1 MIVTDPKR
9 FVSQEEQRNLVND
22 CEAQFEK
29 QLEKLCE
36 GVCATK
42 DLRAIMLSG
51 PTCAGKTTT
60 ANKLICSLRAI
71 GKDVHVISV
80 DDFYYDRMYL
90 MARSEQL
97 GFDVDFESIAAI
109 DLPFFKMCMQS
120 LLEGKKTL
128 LPRYDFVL
136 GRRSAY
142 DAYQMQNNSILL
154 VEGIQAIYPEI
165 TEVFAGKRSV
175 SVYISAERG
184 ISCGNCRLT
193 PTEVRLVRRLVRD
206 SRKRGAGAEFTFS
219 IWKSVTDNEQKS
231 IFPYKNGVTYLL
243 DSTMAYEPYLMR
255 GFLLPLLEKDVPQES
270 PYYALA
276 RLFIERFADLPDLDP
291 ALLPASSVY
300 HEFIG

>member
-1 MIVTDPKR
+1 MIVNDPR
-9 FVSQEEQRNLVND
+9 LILSEEDKRNLVKD
-22 CEAQFEK
+22 CEARFEK
-29 QLEKLCE
+29 QLEDLCD
-36 GVCATK
+36 GVCAQEG
-42 DLRAIMLSG
+42 LRAIMLSG

-60 ANKLICSLRAI
+60 ANKLIRSLRAI
-71 GKDVHVISV
+71 GKDVHVVSV

-97 GFDVDFESIAAI
+97 GCDVDFESIAAI
-109 DLPFFKMCMQS
+109 DLPFFRMCMSS
-120 LLEGKKTL
+120 LLAGSKTL

-142 DAYQMQNNSILL
+142 EAYQMTDNSILL

-165 TEVFAGKRSV
+165 CCIFANEKSV

-184 ISCGNCRLT
+184 IVCGNCKLT

-206 SRKRGAGAEFTFS
+206 SRKRGATAEFTFS

-231 IFPYKNGVTYLL
+231 ILPYKNGVTYRL

-255 GFLLPLLEKDVPQES
+255 GFLLPLLQRDVPPSS
-270 PYYALA
+270 PYYAVA
-276 RLFIERFADLPDLDP
+276 RLFMDRFADLPDISP
-291 ALLPASSVY
+291 ALLPDSSVY